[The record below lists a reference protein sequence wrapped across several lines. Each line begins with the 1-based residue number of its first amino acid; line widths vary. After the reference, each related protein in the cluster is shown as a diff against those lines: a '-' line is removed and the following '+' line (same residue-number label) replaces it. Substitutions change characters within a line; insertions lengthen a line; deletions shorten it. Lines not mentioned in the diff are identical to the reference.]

1 MKICYKTKIFEKPIN
16 IEKLQYAID
25 HDAINDTFHVVVL
38 DTKKED
44 IHLFLKNDT
53 LIISIDNRQL
63 AFDTDAKEFDDFNIN
78 LADGVLSIERK
89 EKQEKELKFQWN

>member
-1 MKICYKTKIFEKPIN
+1 MNFLYKTKVIEKPIN
-16 IEKLQYAID
+16 IEKLQYIIE
-25 HDAINDTFHVVVL
+25 HNTIHVVVL

-44 IHLFLKNDT
+44 IHLFLKNNT

-63 AFDTDAKEFDDFNIN
+63 AFDTDAREFDDFNIN
-78 LADGVLSIERK
+78 LADGVLTIERK

>member
-1 MKICYKTKIFEKPIN
+1 MNIFYKSKVIEKPIN
-16 IEKLQYAID
+16 IEKLQYAIE
-25 HDAINDTFHVVVL
+25 HNTIHVVVL

-44 IHLFLKNDT
+44 IHLFLKNNT

-89 EKQEKELKFQWN
+89 EKQEKEIKFQWN

>member
-1 MKICYKTKIFEKPIN
+1 MSIFYRTKVIEKPIN
-16 IEKLQYAID
+16 IEKLQYIIE
-25 HDAINDTFHVVVL
+25 HNTIHVVVL

-44 IHLFLKNDT
+44 IHLFLKNNK

>member
-1 MKICYKTKIFEKPIN
+1 MSIFCKTKVIEKPIN
-16 IEKLQYAID
+16 IEKLQYIIE
-25 HDAINDTFHVVVL
+25 HNTIHVVVL

-44 IHLFLKNDT
+44 IHLFLKNNT
-53 LIISIDNRQL
+53 LIISIDNREL

-89 EKQEKELKFQWN
+89 EKQEKEIKFQWN

>member
-1 MKICYKTKIFEKPIN
+1 MNIFYKSKVIEKPIN
-16 IEKLQYAID
+16 IEKLQYVIE
-25 HDAINDTFHVVVL
+25 HNTIHVVVL

-44 IHLFLKNDT
+44 IHLFLKNNT

>member
-1 MKICYKTKIFEKPIN
+1 MNIFYKTKVIEKPIN
-16 IEKLQYAID
+16 IEKLQYIIE
-25 HDAINDTFHVVVL
+25 HNTIHVVVL

-44 IHLFLKNDT
+44 IHLFLKNNT

-78 LADGVLSIERK
+78 LADGVLTIERK

>member
-1 MKICYKTKIFEKPIN
+1 MNIFYKTKVIEKPIN
-16 IEKLQYAID
+16 IEKLQYIIE
-25 HDAINDTFHVVVL
+25 HNTIHVVVL

-44 IHLFLKNDT
+44 IHLFLKNNT

>member
-1 MKICYKTKIFEKPIN
+1 MSIFCKTKVIEKPIN
-16 IEKLQYAID
+16 IEKLQYIIE
-25 HDAINDTFHVVVL
+25 HNTIHVVVL

-44 IHLFLKNDT
+44 IHLFLKNNT

-78 LADGVLSIERK
+78 LADGVLTIERK
-89 EKQEKELKFQWN
+89 EKQEKEIKFQWN

>member
-1 MKICYKTKIFEKPIN
+1 MNIFYKSKVIEKPIN
-16 IEKLQYAID
+16 IEKLQYTIE
-25 HDAINDTFHVVVL
+25 HNTIHVVVL

-44 IHLFLKNDT
+44 IHLFLKNNT

>member
-1 MKICYKTKIFEKPIN
+1 MSIFCKTKVIEKPIN
-16 IEKLQYAID
+16 IEKLQYIIE
-25 HDAINDTFHVVVL
+25 HNTIHVVVL

-44 IHLFLKNDT
+44 IHLFLKNNT
-53 LIISIDNRQL
+53 LIINIDNRQL

>member
-1 MKICYKTKIFEKPIN
+1 MNIFYKSKVIEKPIN
-16 IEKLQYAID
+16 VEKLQYVIE
-25 HDAINDTFHVVVL
+25 HNTIHVVVL

-44 IHLFLKNDT
+44 IHVFLKNNT

>member
-1 MKICYKTKIFEKPIN
+1 MNIFYKSKVIEKPIN
-16 IEKLQYAID
+16 IEKLQYIIE
-25 HDAINDTFHVVVL
+25 HNTIHVVVL

-44 IHLFLKNDT
+44 IHLFLKNNT

-78 LADGVLSIERK
+78 LSDGVLSIERK

>member
-1 MKICYKTKIFEKPIN
+1 MNFLYKTKVIEKPIN
-16 IEKLQYAID
+16 IEKLQYAIE
-25 HDAINDTFHVVVL
+25 HNTFHVVVL

-44 IHLFLKNDT
+44 IHLFLKNNT

-63 AFDTDAKEFDDFNIN
+63 AFDTDAKGFDDFTIN
-78 LADGVLSIERK
+78 LADGVLTIERK